1 MQLRLWISTMAV
13 VLASGAAVAQMEVIA
28 LMPDK
33 VVWGPAPGLPADW
46 QIAVLMGD
54 PTKAGPYVERVK
66 LPPNARQA
74 AAKRDGPT
82 PHAS

>member
-1 MQLRLWISTMAV
+1 MQRKLMMSAMAL
-13 VLASGAAVAQMEVIA
+13 VLASGAAVAQMEVVA

-54 PTKAGPYVERVK
+54 PTKAGPYVQR
-66 LPPNARQA
+66 
-74 AAKRDGPT
+74 G
-82 PHAS
+82 